1 MELTPSIIVDAVL
14 ATTRVALWAVP
25 FSIVGWAALGWFYL
39 RTRRDEWVVL
49 ELWIGVLLYFVV
61 AAKIF
66 MAFSIREEPAEG
78 GLGLLALL
86 LILAVFI
93 PHIFVLPITIDRWR
107 GVLLSDPIIIIGYV
121 WCFTGLLLSAIY
133 YSELIQLI

>member
-1 MELTPSIIVDAVL
+1 MTPSIIVDAVL
-14 ATTRVALWAVP
+14 ATTRVALWVVP
-25 FSIVGWAALGWFYL
+25 FSVASWAALGWFYL

-49 ELWIGVLLYFVV
+49 ELWTGVLLYFVV

-66 MAFSIREEPAEG
+66 MAFSIKEEPAAG

-86 LILAVFI
+86 PILAVFI
-93 PHIFVLPITIDRWR
+93 PHFFVIWRITIDRWR

-121 WCFTGLLLSAIY
+121 WCFTGLLLSVIY